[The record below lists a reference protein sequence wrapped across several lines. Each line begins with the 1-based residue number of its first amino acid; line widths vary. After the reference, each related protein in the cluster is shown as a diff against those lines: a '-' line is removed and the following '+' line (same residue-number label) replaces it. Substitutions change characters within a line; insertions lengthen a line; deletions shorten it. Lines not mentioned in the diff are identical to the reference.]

1 MPLVDST
8 FRPPLWLANAH
19 VQTILGAMI
28 RRDTRTGATPH
39 RLELPDGDFVDL
51 EINRTGSR
59 RTAILSHG
67 LEGSAKD
74 TNMGGIAQALI
85 ATGWNVIAWS
95 FRGCSGT
102 PNRLARAY
110 HSGDTD
116 DLRHVI
122 DFALRDAENIALF
135 GFSLGGNLTLK
146 YLGEQ
151 PPHPAVAAA
160 MAVSAPIHLASSAR
174 ALDTRWRNF
183 IYRPRLI
190 RRLVEKVRAKA
201 ADFPTQLDVAGVE
214 KIRTFRD
221 FDDRFTA
228 PMHGFR
234 DAAHYWTHSSARQ
247 YLPAIAVPTLLL
259 NALDD
264 PFLTP
269 ECFPWD
275 EARASDTLFLEPPRH
290 GGHLGFLDSLDPKIT
305 WLERRAADFLGA
317 ASFPLVARP

>member
-28 RRDTRTGATPH
+28 RRDTRTGARSH

-51 EINRTGSR
+51 EINQTGAP

-67 LEGSAKD
+67 LEGSARD

-95 FRGCSGT
+95 FRGCSGE

-116 DLRHVI
+116 DLRSVI
-122 DFALRDAENIALF
+122 DFALRDSESIALF

-146 YLGEQ
+146 YLGER
-151 PPHPAVAAA
+151 PPHPAVVAA
-160 MAVSAPIHLASSAR
+160 MAVSAPVHLQSSAT
-174 ALDTRWRNF
+174 ALDSRWRNF

-190 RRLVEKVRAKA
+190 RRLVEKVRTKA
-201 ADFPTQLDVAGVE
+201 ADFPAQLDVAGVE

-234 DAAHYWTHSSARQ
+234 DAADYWTQSSARQ
-247 YLPAIAVPTLLL
+247 FLPTITVPTLLL

-269 ECFPWD
+269 ECFPFE
-275 EARASDTLFLEPPRH
+275 EARASRAFFLETPRH

-305 WLERRAADFLGA
+305 WIERRTAEFLGS
-317 ASFPLVARP
+317 ASIPLATR